1 MTKTEVV
8 INGLLK
14 VGCMEVT
21 HLHRTKKYRVFQY
34 DANPNNTLYF
44 VGSHAGVRKGKTISN
59 SLSIDTDQLI
69 AYLERLAQKR
79 SVV

>member
-8 INGLLK
+8 ISGLLG
-14 VGCMEVT
+14 VGCKEVT
-21 HLHRTKKYRVFQY
+21 HLHRTKKYRVFQ
-34 DANPNNTLYF
+34 DASNPDSILYF
-44 VGSHAGVRKGKTISN
+44 VGSHAGVRKGKTVSDSISM
-59 SLSIDTDQLI
+59 DTDRII